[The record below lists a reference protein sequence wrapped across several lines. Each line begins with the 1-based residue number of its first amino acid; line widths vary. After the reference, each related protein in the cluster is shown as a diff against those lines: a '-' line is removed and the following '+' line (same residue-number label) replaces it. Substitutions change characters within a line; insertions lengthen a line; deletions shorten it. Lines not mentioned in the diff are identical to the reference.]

1 MTAILYLITGIIT
14 FSLIMIMKGHRS
26 KKVILILH
34 SAANL
39 AIAGYIMFACAIPET
54 SGFFRVDH
62 LSAFEAGLSSVVF
75 FAASLYAGGYVTR
88 LIETGE
94 LNPKSLRLFY
104 GGFSILMT
112 VTPLV
117 FLSDNLA
124 LFWILAEITTVVSAM
139 LVASLAAKENID
151 AALKYIFI
159 ASTAML
165 FAFIGL
171 IFLFE
176 MSRTGGGA
184 GTLNWSE
191 LMTMSQG
198 FDPAVSLAAFFFVF
212 IGFSAK
218 SGIVPFHTWLPDA
231 HSKAPS
237 AVSAV
242 LSGVLLNIGI
252 YGIIRVYAIIRQVPE
267 TETAGLLVLFFGIL
281 TVFVASMMMLRQH
294 NLKKLIACSSIENMG
309 LILIGLSF
317 WTPFAVFWVLF
328 QTLAHSLTKA
338 ELFLSAGIIHRQYK
352 SENPAEED
360 VICDAFDMQPAASAF
375 LVAGA
380 LAITGTP
387 LFPVF
392 LPKLFILLKAIRF
405 DTLTGI
411 LILLFIA
418 IASFAL
424 FRFIWNA
431 FSCRSDGVGIRKPEH
446 YPVAKGMHIG
456 IVFLLVLML
465 YFGIMV
471 PDWFYNY
478 LNMIITELGL
488 GGAL

>member
-1 MTAILYLITGIIT
+1 MIAGFYLVAGIIAVA
-14 FSLIMIMKGHRS
+14 LIMVLKTHSMKWA
-26 KKVILILH
+26 VLICQ
-34 SAANL
+34 AIANL
-39 AIAGYIMFACAIPET
+39 AISGYLMFFVTIPGV
-54 SGFFRVDH
+54 SGFFRIDH

-75 FAASLYAGGYVTR
+75 FAASLYAGGYVRR

-94 LNPKSLRLFY
+94 LSPRSLGLFY

-112 VTPLV
+112 VTPIV
-117 FLSDNLA
+117 FFSDNLV

-139 LVASLAAKENID
+139 LVASLSARENID

-176 MSRTGGGA
+176 MSRGTSVA

-191 LMTMSQG
+191 LMLVSEG
-198 FDPAVSLAAFFFVF
+198 FDPKIALAAFFFVF

-231 HSKAPS
+231 HAKAPS

-242 LSGVLLNIGI
+242 LSGVLLNIGM
-252 YGIIRVYAIIRQVPE
+252 YGIIRVYAIIRQVPG
-267 TETAGLLVLFFGIL
+267 TESGSLFLMAFGIM
-281 TVFVASMMMLRQH
+281 TVSVAALMMLRQK

-309 LILIGLSF
+309 LILIGISF
-317 WTPFAVFWVLF
+317 WTPVAIFWVMF

-352 SENPAEED
+352 SENPDEED
-360 VICDAFDMQPAASAF
+360 QICDAFEMQPFASF
-375 LVAGA
+375 CLIAGT
-380 LAITGTP
+380 LAIIGTP

-392 LPKLFILLKAIRF
+392 LPKLFIMLEAVRFNLLAGII
-405 DTLTGI
+405 I
-411 LILLFIA
+411 LIFIA
-418 IASFAL
+418 IGSFAL
-424 FRFIWNA
+424 IRFIWN
-431 FSCRSDGVGIRKPEH
+431 SLSVKSDLDEIKRPEH
-446 YPVAKGMHIG
+446 YPVGRGMHLAL
-456 IVFLLVLML
+456 VFLLLTMV
-465 YFGIMV
+465 YFGISV
-471 PDWFYNY
+471 PGWFYDY
-478 LNMIITELGL
+478 LNLIVAELGL

>member
-1 MTAILYLITGIIT
+1 MTAVLYLIAGIIAFT
-14 FSLIMIMKGHRS
+14 LTMALKGHMLKRA
-26 KKVILILH
+26 VLLLH
-34 SAANL
+34 SAANVL
-39 AIAGYIMFACAIPET
+39 ISGYIMFLGNIPEI

-62 LSAFEAGLSSVVF
+62 LSAFEAGLSSIVF

-112 VTPLV
+112 VTPV
-117 FLSDNLA
+117 AFLSDNLA

-139 LVASLAAKENID
+139 LVASLAARENID

-176 MSRTGGGA
+176 MSRTGSGT

-191 LMTMSQG
+191 LMIISKG
-198 FDPAVSLAAFFFVF
+198 FDPSISIAAFFFVF

-252 YGIIRVYAIIRQVPE
+252 YGIIRVYAIIKQVPD
-267 TETAGLLVLFFGIL
+267 TESSGFFILFFGVL
-281 TVFVASMMMLRQH
+281 TVFIASMMMLKQH

-317 WTPFAVFWVLF
+317 WTPLAIFWVLF

-352 SENPAEED
+352 TENPAEED
-360 VICDAFDMQPAASAF
+360 VICDAFEMQPAASVF
-375 LVAGA
+375 LIAGS
-380 LAITGTP
+380 LAIIGTP

-392 LPKLFILLKAIRF
+392 LPKLFILLEAVRF
-405 DTLTGI
+405 NLLTGI
-411 LILLFIA
+411 IILTTIA

-424 FRFIWNA
+424 FRFIWGA
-431 FSCRSDGVGIRKPEH
+431 LSLRSDDTTIGKLKH
-446 YPVAKGMHIG
+446 YRVSKGMHAAI
-456 IVFLLVLML
+456 IFLLVLML

-471 PDWFYNY
+471 PEWFYNY
-478 LNMIITELGL
+478 LTVIVSELGL
-488 GGAL
+488 GGI